1 MNNMRY
7 VKSILGVCLGVV
19 FAATPVFAFA
29 QNEEPHN
36 VDEFYRAR
44 VVDVSEQTIR
54 EENTVSARKN
64 IHVRIESGSEK
75 GNEINILGDQEIDTI
90 NGKKISVGGTI
101 VVSRTTIGDEV
112 RWQVIDHYR
121 IPQLGWVFVLFFV
134 LVFSFT
140 RKRGVLS
147 LVGLGVSIA
156 IIWWGVIPLIL
167 AGNNALAVSLGGA
180 IAIAVISL
188 YLAHG
193 LRMRTTVS
201 VVSTVVTLCVS
212 VGVGSLFIWMSR
224 LTGVGSEDAFF
235 LQLSQSG
242 DALDLQ
248 GILLGGILI
257 GALGVLDDITTSQTA
272 AVEEIYKANPKFSKK
287 ELYKRGLSVGREH
300 ITSLVNT
307 LALAYIGASFPL
319 FLSLPANISQ
329 PSWLLFNSEFIGEEV
344 VRTLVG
350 STALVL
356 AVPLTTLLAVY
367 VFCRTKKI

>member
-1 MNNMRY
+1 M
-7 VKSILGVCLGVV
+7 
-19 FAATPVFAFA
+19 
-29 QNEEPHN
+29 
-36 VDEFYRAR
+36 
-44 VVDVSEQTIR
+44 
-54 EENTVSARKN
+54 
-64 IHVRIESGSEK
+64 
-75 GNEINILGDQEIDTI
+75 
-90 NGKKISVGGTI
+90 
-101 VVSRTTIGDEV
+101 